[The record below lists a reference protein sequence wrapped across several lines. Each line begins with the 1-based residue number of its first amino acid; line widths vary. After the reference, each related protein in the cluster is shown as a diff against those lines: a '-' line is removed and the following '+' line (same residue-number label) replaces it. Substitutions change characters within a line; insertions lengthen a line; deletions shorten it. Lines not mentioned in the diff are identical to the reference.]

1 MIMHIYA
8 SNLFKNKEN
17 PYYIEKDYILFDE
30 NDKGFEEILK
40 EFKKMLSYMQYDLSS
55 FGYEGIR
62 IVITRKEETNPESV
76 KFRLTENGELGV
88 FQNWI
93 RDKDKPFSSIVWKL
107 WSFLHEQLL
116 TKQGK
121 NLRKG
126 A

>member
-1 MIMHIYA
+1 MHIYA

-107 WSFLHEQLL
+107 WSFLNEQLL

>member
-17 PYYIEKDYILFDE
+17 PYYIEKDYFLFDE
-30 NDKGFEEILK
+30 NDKEFKKILK
-40 EFKKMLSYMQYDLSS
+40 EFKKMLSYMQYDLSN

-62 IVITRKEETNPESV
+62 IVITIKEETNPESV

-107 WSFLHEQLL
+107 WSFLNEQLL

>member
-107 WSFLHEQLL
+107 WSFLNEQLL